1 MNRHMPPYTV
11 IVIDDHPLFRKGSEH
26 LFKLDD
32 SFELVGDA
40 ADGPTG
46 ITLVHEFEPDVV
58 LLDLNMEGMDG
69 IEVLKQ
75 LKAGDLDSVVIMLT
89 VSNSEADIVSAL
101 RCGADGYLLKD
112 MEPEEILN
120 KLHHALDGQTVLD
133 ESISS
138 RLATLLREDNLT
150 PASGQVD
157 FTAREEQIVAL
168 IAEGKNNKLI
178 ARELG
183 ISDGT
188 VKVHVKNILRKLNL
202 SSRLETAVW
211 AFENGYSTGRATCQN
226 GSP

>member
-1 MNRHMPPYTV
+1 MNRHVPPYTV

-32 SFELVGDA
+32 SFELAGDA

-46 ITLVHEFEPDVV
+46 IALTREVQPDIV

-75 LKAGDLDSVVIMLT
+75 LKADNLDAVIIMLT

-112 MEPEEILN
+112 MEPEEILI
-120 KLHHALDGQTVLD
+120 KLHHALEGQTVLD
-133 ESISS
+133 ESISTQ
-138 RLATLLREDNLT
+138 LATLLREDSLT

-157 FTAREEQIVAL
+157 FTAREEQIVTL

-211 AFENGYSTGRATCQN
+211 AFENGYSAGRAVYHS
-226 GSP
+226 GS

>member
-1 MNRHMPPYTV
+1 MISDISPYSV

-32 SFELVGDA
+32 CFELVADA

-46 ITLVHEFEPDVV
+46 ITLIKQLQPDIV

-75 LKAGDLDSVVIMLT
+75 LKSENIDTVIIMLT

-112 MEPEEILN
+112 MEPEEILI
-120 KLHHALDGQTVLD
+120 KLHHALEGQTVLD
-133 ESISS
+133 ETIST

-150 PASGQVD
+150 PSPGQVE

-178 ARELG
+178 ARQLG

-211 AFENGYSTGRATCQN
+211 AFENGYS
-226 GSP
+226 GSRTICHNEN